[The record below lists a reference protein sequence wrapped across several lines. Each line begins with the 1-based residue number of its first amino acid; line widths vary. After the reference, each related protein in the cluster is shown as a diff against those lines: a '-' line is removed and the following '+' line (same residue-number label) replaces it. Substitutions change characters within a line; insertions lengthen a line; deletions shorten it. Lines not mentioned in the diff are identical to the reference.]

1 MIIKINY
8 RDELVANLFNWTLKT
23 AKQMQLKTIAGLA
36 IFVLL
41 FGITSTSMMH
51 SADAAYSSSDAKAQE
66 KKDTAKA
73 KADAAKAKAQEKKDT
88 AKAKA
93 DTAKASAG
101 TSNVAVSMA
110 QGASAPGCDTTN
122 SCYNPSDAKVSVGGK
137 VTWKNDDKAAHT
149 VTSGVDA
156 TPDGKF
162 DSSLISPGKTFSFA
176 FKESGTINYYCSLHP
191 WMKGTV
197 TVS

>member
-73 KADAAKAKAQEKKDT
+73 KADA
-88 AKAKA
+88 
-93 DTAKASAG
+93 AKASAG

-176 FKESGTINYYCSLHP
+176 FKEAGTINYYCSLHP